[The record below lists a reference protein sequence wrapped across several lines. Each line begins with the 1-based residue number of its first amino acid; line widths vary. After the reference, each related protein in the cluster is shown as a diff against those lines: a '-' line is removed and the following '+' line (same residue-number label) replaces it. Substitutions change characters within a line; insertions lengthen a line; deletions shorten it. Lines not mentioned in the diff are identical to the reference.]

1 MDRVTVGAGVMGV
14 VFDLE
19 GTLVDFQWHLDEA
32 EAELREALRQLGF
45 APDAFAGE
53 SYATMWNRA
62 LTLPG
67 APADEATLR
76 ARLGPIYDRYD
87 ADALS
92 RWQARPGAAELL
104 DRLAPSGR
112 RLGMVSN
119 IGRAALQPVV
129 DRFGF
134 APHLDPVIS
143 RDDVR
148 LLKPAGEGIVRCL
161 TAWDLEPE
169 RVLMVGDSRSDL
181 GAAREAG
188 TRVAIVLGGEVPRE
202 GFAADPP
209 DVFLEGLAD
218 LDGVL
223 QPG

>member
-1 MDRVTVGAGVMGV
+1 MDRVTVGAEVTGV

-32 EAELREALRQLGF
+32 EAELRDGLRRLGF
-45 APDAFAGE
+45 VEDIFAGE

-62 LTLPG
+62 VTLPE
-67 APADEATLR
+67 APVDEAALR

-92 RWQARPGAAELL
+92 RWQPRSGAADLL
-104 DRLAPSGR
+104 ARLAQTGR

-134 APHLDPVIS
+134 APLLDPVVS

-148 LLKPAGEGIVRCL
+148 LLKPAGEGIRRCL
-161 TAWDLEPE
+161 AAWSLEPE

-209 DVFLEGLAD
+209 DVFLDRLAD
-218 LDGVL
+218 LETVL
-223 QPG
+223 